1 MFEPERRWCRVA
13 AVDRVV
19 RTTSVY
25 VSVAPLPALTL
36 LRRSTTRRT
45 AFQVSDDCSAV
56 VMESSVCV
64 SPSGRTIAVSAS
76 DASVGDAVVDS
87 TTGAAVGD
95 LPGTPNVGAVVVGD
109 GDVGACDAGAIEAVG
124 AVVVGANDTGATVPV
139 GATVTGAYEAP
150 T

>member
-1 MFEPERRWCRVA
+1 
-13 AVDRVV
+13 
-19 RTTSVY
+19 
-25 VSVAPLPALTL
+25 
-36 LRRSTTRRT
+36 
-45 AFQVSDDCSAV
+45 
-56 VMESSVCV
+56 
-64 SPSGRTIAVSAS
+64 
-76 DASVGDAVVDS
+76 VVDS